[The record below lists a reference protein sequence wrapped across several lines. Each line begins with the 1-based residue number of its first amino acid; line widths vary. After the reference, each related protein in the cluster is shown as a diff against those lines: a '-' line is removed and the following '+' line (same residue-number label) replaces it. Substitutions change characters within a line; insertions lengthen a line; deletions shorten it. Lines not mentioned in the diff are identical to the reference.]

1 MTQATF
7 YYRYFVDKYKTPNY
21 TCNNIRANVNAVF
34 LFIKTSQFSFIW
46 VLENTESP
54 GIPGLSSPGKRPL
67 ALESS
72 GNLLNPTK
80 KVYGRQ

>member
-7 YYRYFVDKYKTPNY
+7 YHRYFACKTPNY
-21 TCNNIRANVNAVF
+21 NNIRVNVNAVF

-46 VLENTESP
+46 VLGNMESP
-54 GIPGLSSPGKRPL
+54 GTPGLSSPGKRPL

-80 KVYGRQ
+80 KYKVYGRQ